1 MKKHILKI
9 AILFSVLAHVLFIS
23 VQRYNMSV
31 SNKNN
36 KEQLEKK
43 KVVSVIKIKPTITRQ
58 IVQTTESE
66 NKEALEK
73 SFLSE
78 KNNTFDRQTVA
89 RVVDKFRESKT
100 SGKSAKQQAEKQQS
114 KKASK
119 GAKTLANIGLGLPLY
134 AGKKVEV
141 KKETSDSDQEFM
153 KEVSAMSAANN
164 DYVKDIPLADVTRF
178 NTVEYRHFGF
188 YQRIRNQLELHWGS
202 SLKDKAKKIYK
213 SGRKIATD
221 SDFITNIE
229 VVLDKSGI
237 ITGINII
244 GTSGVK
250 ELDDAAIESFNK
262 AGPFPNPPKDLMSA
276 SGSAV
281 IKWGFVVKS

>member
-1 MKKHILKI
+1 MKNNILMI
-9 AILFSVLAHVLFIS
+9 AILLSLMGHVVFIS
-23 VQRYNMSV
+23 VQRYKSV
-31 SNKNN
+31 QIHKRV
-36 KEQLEKK
+36 ETQEKK
-43 KVVSVIKIKPTITRQ
+43 RVYNVVKIKPTIVRQ
-58 IVQTTESE
+58 LVQTSESE

-73 SFLSE
+73 SFLGE

-89 RVVDKFRESKT
+89 RVVDKFRESKV
-100 SGKSAKQQAEKQQS
+100 SGNSEKIQKENQQS
-114 KKASK
+114 KKAIK
-119 GAKTLANIGLGLPLY
+119 GAKALTNLGMGLPFY
-134 AGKKVEV
+134 AGKKVGIE
-141 KKETSDSDQEFM
+141 KESTDSDQEFM
-153 KEVSAMSAANN
+153 KEISSMSSANN

-229 VVLDKSGI
+229 VILDKSGT

-262 AGPFPNPPKDLMSA
+262 AGPFPNPPKDLISNNGTA
-276 SGSAV
+276 I

>member
-1 MKKHILKI
+1 VK
-9 AILFSVLAHVLFIS
+9 
-23 VQRYNMSV
+23 
-31 SNKNN
+31 
-36 KEQLEKK
+36 
-43 KVVSVIKIKPTITRQ
+43 
-58 IVQTTESE
+58 
-66 NKEALEK
+66 
-73 SFLSE
+73 

-89 RVVDKFRESKT
+89 RVVDKFRESKV
-100 SGKSAKQQAEKQQS
+100 SGNSEKIQKENQQS
-114 KKASK
+114 KKAIK
-119 GAKTLANIGLGLPLY
+119 GAKALTNLGMGLPFY
-134 AGKKVEV
+134 AGKKVGIE
-141 KKETSDSDQEFM
+141 KESTDSDQEFM
-153 KEVSAMSAANN
+153 KEISSMSSANN

-229 VVLDKSGI
+229 VILDKSGT

-262 AGPFPNPPKDLMSA
+262 AGPFPNPPKDLISNNGTA
-276 SGSAV
+276 I